1 MSEKTIVWRVQGM
14 HCIHCEDTVK
24 RALSGL
30 PGLSNIQVSY
40 RCGTVR
46 ASWDEAMLPL
56 SAIQEALER
65 EGYRLAPEHAA
76 TEKLAFLRPL
86 LLILAA
92 LALYLLAGRLGLSR
106 WLSAFPLAQAG
117 MGYGALFLLGLT
129 TSLHCVA
136 MCGGIGM
143 AQSAQAAKG
152 GRSILRANL
161 LYNVGRVASYTL
173 TGGLVGALGTVLN
186 LSDRAKAAVQLTAA
200 CLMIIIALNLVVD
213 FSPLR
218 RLSVSMPKGL
228 YARFAGRSQSSLAL
242 GLANGFM
249 PCGPLQSM
257 QLYALSTGSAVT
269 GALSMFAFSVG
280 TVPLMLLI
288 GLLAGRMRRS
298 TAGAMRTASALIVF
312 IMGFNMLAQG
322 LALTGVSLVPTA
334 ASAQPDDI
342 ALVAGNVQTVHSELD
357 YGRYPAITVQAGVPV
372 EWTLTVPQEKLN
384 GCNNEIV
391 IPAYNLRV
399 RLSAGDNL
407 ISFTPES
414 VGTIVYSCWMGM
426 IRSTITV
433 VDDISAASNAPIS
446 EAPEVQGPL
455 PSPAVYLPSCC
466 Q

>member
-1 MSEKTIVWRVQGM
+1 MSEKNTVWHVQGM
-14 HCIHCEDTVK
+14 HCIHCEDSVK

-40 RCGTVR
+40 RRGTVR
-46 ASWDEAMLPL
+46 ASWDEAKLPL
-56 SAIQEALER
+56 SAIKAALER
-65 EGYRLAPEHAA
+65 EGYALAPEGVSARGR
-76 TEKLAFLRPL
+76 AFLRPL
-86 LLILAA
+86 LFILAA
-92 LALYLLAGRLGLSR
+92 LALYLLAGHLGLSR

-152 GRSILRANL
+152 GRSVLRANL
-161 LYNVGRVASYTL
+161 LYNIGRVASYTL

-186 LSDRAKAAVQLTAA
+186 LSDRAKAIVQLVAA
-200 CLMIIIALNLVVD
+200 CFMIIIALNLVGD

-218 RLSVSMPKGL
+218 RLSVSLPKGL
-228 YARFAGRSQSSLAL
+228 YARFAGKSQSSLAL

-257 QLYALSTGSAVT
+257 QLYALSTGSAVS
-269 GALSMFAFSVG
+269 GALSMFAFSIG

-288 GLLAGRMRRS
+288 GLLAGRMRKS
-298 TAGAMRTASALIVF
+298 TASVMRTASALIVF

-322 LALTGVSLVPTA
+322 LALTGISIAPTA

-342 ALVAGNVQTVHSELD
+342 AQVSGGVQTVHSELD
-357 YGRYPAITVQAGVPV
+357 YGCYPAITVQVGIPV
-372 EWTLTVPQEKLN
+372 EWTLTVSQEKLN

-399 RLSAGDNL
+399 KLAVGDNL

-414 VGTIVYSCWMGM
+414 TGTIVYSCWMGM

-433 VDDISAASNAPIS
+433 VEDISDTSIS
-446 EAPEVQGPL
+446 EEPEVLGPF